1 MNLGQSPDEGLNAL
15 GRPDRLYRRLA
26 PSGEVEAWGYMPYWP
41 GFAIPAQVIG
51 GGGTATCEAL
61 LEPNRDD
68 EDFRVFFKG
77 GRVVAVESR
86 RN

>member
-1 MNLGQSPDEGLNAL
+1 
-15 GRPDRLYRRLA
+15 
-26 PSGEVEAWGYMPYWP
+26 MPYWP